1 MDFDGT
7 AELAAG
13 AEKNIVIKKNPEG
26 FEFGLSVAKENAG
39 QNQTE
44 YLATMFDAQEVA
56 KGKLIKVWRES
67 GEDKASIVLTDGTEQ
82 PLINTRTIR
91 YREQDRINSL
101 IQGNVASSYLSL
113 HRETGEDY
121 DPYTVSNFHLTPEGL
136 SGDDEVTLGEEEG
149 ESGGTPTTG
158 EEDQQEQDFEEL
170 SFTGKESKI
179 YFNGALKISSTTFE
193 SQFDFRGRIAR
204 AADFEAVTSY
214 LRSEENMASIVHK
227 IRWPFSLLLWQ
238 DHRLH

>member
-82 PLINTRTIR
+82 PLINTRPIH
-91 YREQDRINSL
+91 YSKQDRVNRS
-101 IQGNVASSYLSL
+101 IQGNVASNQ
-113 HRETGEDY
+113 H
-121 DPYTVSNFHLTPEGL
+121 TVGDQTIPMQISGGQVTMTVNMTTPE
-136 SGDDEVTLGEEEG
+136 SERRA
-149 ESGGTPTTG
+149 
-158 EEDQQEQDFEEL
+158 DQ
-170 SFTGKESKI
+170 
-179 YFNGALKISSTTFE
+179 
-193 SQFDFRGRIAR
+193 
-204 AADFEAVTSY
+204 
-214 LRSEENMASIVHK
+214 
-227 IRWPFSLLLWQ
+227 
-238 DHRLH
+238 

>member
-67 GEDKASIVLTDGTEQ
+67 GEYKASIVLTDGTEQ
-82 PLINTRTIR
+82 RLTNTRTQHF
-91 YREQDRINSL
+91 RELDRITSKDLINWAVDLAGSL
-101 IQGNVASSYLSL
+101 
-113 HRETGEDY
+113 T
-121 DPYTVSNFHLTPEGL
+121 GL
-136 SGDDEVTLGEEEG
+136 S
-149 ESGGTPTTG
+149 
-158 EEDQQEQDFEEL
+158 
-170 SFTGKESKI
+170 
-179 YFNGALKISSTTFE
+179 N
-193 SQFDFRGRIAR
+193 
-204 AADFEAVTSY
+204 
-214 LRSEENMASIVHK
+214 
-227 IRWPFSLLLWQ
+227 
-238 DHRLH
+238 

>member
-39 QNQTE
+39 QSQTE

-82 PLINTRTIR
+82 PLINTRTVQ
-91 YREQDRINSL
+91 YREQDRINKKTR
-101 IQGNVASSYLSL
+101 INRSS
-113 HRETGEDY
+113 G
-121 DPYTVSNFHLTPEGL
+121 SNYC
-136 SGDDEVTLGEEEG
+136 D
-149 ESGGTPTTG
+149 
-158 EEDQQEQDFEEL
+158 
-170 SFTGKESKI
+170 K
-179 YFNGALKISSTTFE
+179 YIS
-193 SQFDFRGRIAR
+193 
-204 AADFEAVTSY
+204 Y
-214 LRSEENMASIVHK
+214 
-227 IRWPFSLLLWQ
+227 
-238 DHRLH
+238 

>member
-1 MDFDGT
+1 ML
-7 AELAAG
+7 ELAGG
-13 AEKNIVIKKNPEG
+13 AEKNIEIKENIRG
-26 FEFGLSVAKENAG
+26 FEFGLSMATAKAG
-39 QNQTE
+39 RDETE
-44 YLATMFDAQEVA
+44 YLATMFYAQEVA

-136 SGDDEVTLGEEEG
+136 SGDDEVTLDGEKG
-149 ESGGTPTTG
+149 ESGGAPTTG
-158 EEDQQEQDFEEL
+158 EEDQQSTNILLGARPKTRQDM
-170 SFTGKESKI
+170 K
-179 YFNGALKISSTTFE
+179 
-193 SQFDFRGRIAR
+193 
-204 AADFEAVTSY
+204 
-214 LRSEENMASIVHK
+214 
-227 IRWPFSLLLWQ
+227 
-238 DHRLH
+238 